1 MSNRVIGLC
10 GFIGSGKGTVGE
22 ILVEEHGFVRLSF
35 AKRLKDA
42 VGHLFNWDRELLE
55 GVTKESREWR
65 EKVDPFWTSEFGFK
79 VTPRLVLQ
87 RFGSE
92 CMRQGLHDNI
102 WISMVK
108 KYMIDNPGSYV
119 ITDVRFRNEQV
130 MIRSMGGYVWQVRK
144 GEMPEWFEIAKA
156 NDLDPSIIE
165 NKYNVHQSEFKWI
178 DEDSKFETIIE
189 NDGTIDDLKIKV
201 REEIKKYEQ

>member
-65 EKVDPFWTSEFGFK
+65 EKVDPFWTSEFGFE

-108 KYMIDNPGSYV
+108 NI
-119 ITDVRFRNEQV
+119 
-130 MIRSMGGYVWQVRK
+130 
-144 GEMPEWFEIAKA
+144 
-156 NDLDPSIIE
+156 
-165 NKYNVHQSEFKWI
+165 
-178 DEDSKFETIIE
+178 
-189 NDGTIDDLKIKV
+189 
-201 REEIKKYEQ
+201 